1 MKIKEMFNKCKFKVQ
16 KHSPEILIGVGVVG
30 MIGSTVLACKATLKI
45 NDVMD
50 ETQENLEKI
59 ETALEK
65 VDKEKYSEEDAERDK
80 HVIAVQTGVKIVKLY
95 LPAIGLGIFS
105 VACLVSSN
113 RILQKRYAGLA
124 SAYTLLDKSYSNYRK
139 NVIEK
144 YGEEVD
150 KEMRYGI
157 KAETVTDEDGNET
170 TQKVMEMD
178 PNDPNSYSDYARFFD
193 EASPY
198 WEKDPEYNLTFLKA
212 QQQFANDILVARG
225 RIFLNEVYEM
235 LGIPK
240 TKAGQ
245 VVGWVYDPEHP
256 VGDNYVDFGL
266 FDLDRE
272 RVRRFVNG
280 DERNILL
287 DFNVDGNIW
296 ELM

>member
-1 MKIKEMFNKCKFKVQ
+1 MKVKGLFNKVSFKVR

-30 MIGSTVLACKATLKI
+30 MVATTVLACKATLKI
-45 NDVMD
+45 SDIMEETEEQMD
-50 ETQENLEKI
+50 KI
-59 ETALEK
+59 ETALQK
-65 VDKEKYSEEDAERDK
+65 VDKETYSEEDAENDK
-80 HVIAVQTGVKIVKLY
+80 HILTIQTGVKIAKLY
-95 LPAIGLGIFS
+95 LPSVALGIFS
-105 VACLVSSN
+105 VGCLITSN
-113 RILQKRYAGLA
+113 RILQKRYAA
-124 SAYTLLDKSYSNYRK
+124 ISSAYALLDKSYSEYRK
-139 NVIEK
+139 NVVEK
-144 YGEEVD
+144 YGEDVD

-157 KAETVTDEDGNET
+157 KAETVVDEDGNET
-170 TQKVMEMD
+170 TQKVMTMD

-212 QQQFANDILVARG
+212 QQNYANDLLVARG

-245 VVGWVYDPEHP
+245 VVGWIYDPEHP

-266 FDLDRE
+266 FDMDRE

-296 ELM
+296 EMM